1 MPTRNTLTLSEAT
14 VVTVICFGLFCV
26 ASLQSMFSGFPVTE
40 FSDESNLLLM
50 AMELA
55 MGAGAM
61 LYLRKLGFDIASLV
75 PQPSLR
81 GALRGV
87 GLFFGVW
94 LAGMLVV
101 APFMDLVPDGPET
114 VNLDKAGLWSVVP
127 MAIVNGTFEEVFL
140 LGVLVRGLRGYGLS
154 VAVGLPLLLRVIYH
168 LYQGPLGALWIGVA
182 GLLFTLSYLRRG
194 DLWPVVFAHIL
205 ADIVPF
211 MLVKA

>member
-1 MPTRNTLTLSEAT
+1 MPTKTTLTLFEAS
-14 VVTVICFGLFCV
+14 VVSVICFGLFCL
-26 ASLQSMFSGFPVTE
+26 ASVQSVFSGFPVTE
-40 FSDESNLLLM
+40 FTDEANLLLV

-55 MGAGAM
+55 MGTGAM
-61 LYLRKLGFDIASLV
+61 LYLRGLGFDIASLV

-87 GLFFGVW
+87 VLFLGVW

-101 APFMDLVPDGPET
+101 APFIDLVPDGPKT
-114 VNLDKAGLWSVVP
+114 VDVDQAGLWTVVP
-127 MAIVNGTFEEVFL
+127 MAVVNGTFEEVFL

-154 VAVGLPLLLRVIYH
+154 MAVGLPLLLRVIYH

-182 GLLFTLSYLRRG
+182 GLVFTLSYLRRG
-194 DLWPVVFAHIL
+194 DLWPIVFAHIL

-211 MLVKA
+211 LLVRA